1 MTAAALKRSSAEL
14 DAAASAAR
22 NGPSQSAAG
31 QYLLGCKF
39 KSTFVLLLKLA
50 DRWRMSKASLHACLV
65 LDQSVSLVYI
75 GDTQEA

>member
-31 QYLLGCKF
+31 QYLLGCKL
-39 KSTFVLLLKLA
+39 KSTFVLFL
-50 DRWRMSKASLHACLV
+50 
-65 LDQSVSLVYI
+65 
-75 GDTQEA
+75 